1 MLPWGDKGGG
11 CGRRGAGTQFIRAA
25 WRTHGCIFGRFWAS
39 GGKLKIYRKCVR
51 RRSPP
56 ESCRNGSLAAL
67 GPAQGTFSTILYR
80 FWGEKGGKITS
91 RFRFLRNPQF
101 CIFFARVPVKTKCC
115 QAPWDW
121 FPITFDHFLHQFQ
134 SSSINYFCSSV
145 GRSWALKSARIKFV
159 VQFLGRP
166 RFPWTPWRGPKSDM
180 ISFLEGPGASRGS
193 GAPFLCADM
202 GSALPADPQIK
213 NEKIRKEI

>member
-1 MLPWGDKGGG
+1 MLYPGGSGAMLPWGDKGGG

-101 CIFFARVPVKTKCC
+101 CIFFARVPSENKILPGPMGLISHYVRPLFASISELLNKLFLFGLWA
-115 QAPWDW
+115 APG
-121 FPITFDHFLHQFQ
+121 H
-134 SSSINYFCSSV
+134 
-145 GRSWALKSARIKFV
+145 
-159 VQFLGRP
+159 
-166 RFPWTPWRGPKSDM
+166 
-180 ISFLEGPGASRGS
+180 
-193 GAPFLCADM
+193 
-202 GSALPADPQIK
+202 
-213 NEKIRKEI
+213 